1 MGAALGNDAASDFD
15 NLLSPPQ
22 PEITQQSQQAAESS
36 AFDEISEAFDNQV
49 RLDGEE
55 EEVEEEEEEEDEEE
69 EAEDGSG
76 KNHELL
82 SLEMWNVLSVLNL
95 IEADL
100 YVIEFP
106 PPRGRGGKSK
116 CLEMGKKI
124 KGG

>member
-22 PEITQQSQQAAESS
+22 PEISQQPQQAAESS

-55 EEVEEEEEEEDEEE
+55 EEVEEEEEEEEEDEEE
-69 EAEDGSG
+69 EAGDGSG

-82 SLEMWNVLSVLNL
+82 SLEKCAIV
-95 IEADL
+95 ER
-100 YVIEFP
+100 VIPAEP
-106 PPRGRGGKSK
+106 G
-116 CLEMGKKI
+116 
-124 KGG
+124 